1 METKLNGVVERLF
14 IAKGYGWIREID
26 PDDEGVANQYFV
38 HARFVISGK
47 LKVGAKVVFE
57 PRVGD
62 KGRWAANV
70 EVVSA
75 PPSPITWSRGVKT
88 TIVGGTK

>member
-14 IAKGYGWIREID
+14 IKQGYGWIREID
-26 PDDEGVANQYFV
+26 PDDEGIANQYFV

-47 LKVGAKVVFE
+47 LKLGARVRFE
-57 PRVGD
+57 PRVGP

-70 EVVSA
+70 EVVSM
-75 PPSPITWSRGVKT
+75 PGVKI
-88 TIVGGTK
+88 TIDGVRQ